1 MKYLTGLVAFV
12 CAITATPAAL
22 ALRCG
27 TSLIHEG
34 DLAIQ
39 VRQHCGDPAS
49 EEVIGYTLRPA
60 RIAEGSAV
68 AYERELK
75 IEQWVYGPESGY
87 YNVLTFE
94 GGRLKRIE
102 RLRD

>member
-1 MKYLTGLVAFV
+1 MTFFTRAIALA
-12 CAITATPAAL
+12 CAMTTAPAAL

-27 TSLIHEG
+27 TNLISEG

-39 VRQHCGDPAS
+39 VRNHCGDPAS
-49 EEVIGYTLRPA
+49 EEVVGYTLRPA
-60 RIAEGSAV
+60 RIAQGSAV

-75 IEQWVYGPESGY
+75 IEQWVYGPDSGY

-102 RLRD
+102 RIRD